1 MYEIWKNW
9 AVNELQS
16 YEARKQAIE
25 NISERIRDIEERM
38 IGIRSTGSDSAA
50 VRGGGSGREDMYINC
65 ICQKAE
71 LEKNLKN
78 DHSDVRQI
86 ERALSVLSED
96 DRMILHRFYVC
107 REKGAARRLA
117 NDLGID
123 EKSVYRR
130 KDAALQQF
138 TIAMFGRE

>member
-16 YEARKQAIE
+16 YEARKQALE
-25 NISERIRDIEERM
+25 NIPERIRDIEERM
-38 IGIRSTGSDSAA
+38 NGIRSTGSDSAA

-78 DHSDVRQI
+78 AQSDVRQI

-96 DRMILHRFYVC
+96 NRMILHRFYVY

-138 TIAMFGRE
+138 TLAMFGCE